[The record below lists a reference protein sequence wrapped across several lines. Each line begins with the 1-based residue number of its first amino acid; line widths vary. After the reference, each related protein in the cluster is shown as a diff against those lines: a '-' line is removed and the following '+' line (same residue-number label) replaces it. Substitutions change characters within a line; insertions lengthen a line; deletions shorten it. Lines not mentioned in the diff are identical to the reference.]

1 MPLGGEL
8 EVEEERHTTVLTA
21 AIVSGSLIISLL
33 AGLFLG
39 NIARNFYAVASGEN
53 MTLPDQE

>member
-21 AIVSGSLIISLL
+21 ANVPMHKLDAKSQPYSLL
-33 AGLFLG
+33 SSKPQVVCKDIDG
-39 NIARNFYAVASGEN
+39 
-53 MTLPDQE
+53 